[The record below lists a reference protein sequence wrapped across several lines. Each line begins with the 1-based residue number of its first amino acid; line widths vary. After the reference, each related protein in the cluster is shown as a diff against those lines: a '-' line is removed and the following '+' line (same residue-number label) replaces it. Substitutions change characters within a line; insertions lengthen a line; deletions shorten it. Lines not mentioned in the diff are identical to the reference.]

1 MKITQ
6 KVRDT
11 YYKLGVMAAMPTLMA
26 SGAMGADDFD
36 IDKLNEKASS
46 LGSLIINVFLMGA
59 FIGGLGILIWGLF
72 EFKKGRE
79 EQGNKAKATIII
91 VVGMVLMGL
100 SGILGFLGLAK
111 GSAGDVGYDMGR

>member
-46 LGSLIINVFLMGA
+46 LGSLIINIFLMGA

-111 GSAGDVGYDMGR
+111 GGAGDVGYDMGR

>member
-1 MKITQ
+1 MKIA
-6 KVRDT
+6 KKMKNA
-11 YYKLGVMAAMPTLMA
+11 YYKMGVMATMPALMA

-46 LGSLIINVFLMGA
+46 LGTLFINVILMVA
-59 FIGGLGILIWGLF
+59 FIGGLGVLVWGLF

-79 EQGNKAKATIII
+79 EQGNKSKAAIII
-91 VVGMVLMGL
+91 IVGMVLMGL

-111 GSAGDVGYDMGR
+111 GGAGDVGYDMGR

>member
-111 GSAGDVGYDMGR
+111 GGAGDVGYDMGR

>member
-6 KVRDT
+6 KIRDT

-46 LGSLIINVFLMGA
+46 LGSLIINIFLMGA

-111 GSAGDVGYDMGR
+111 GGAGDVGYDMGR

>member
-26 SGAMGADDFD
+26 SGAIGADDFD

-111 GSAGDVGYDMGR
+111 GGAGDVGYDMGR

>member
-26 SGAMGADDFD
+26 SGTMGADDFD

-111 GSAGDVGYDMGR
+111 GGAGDVGYDMGR